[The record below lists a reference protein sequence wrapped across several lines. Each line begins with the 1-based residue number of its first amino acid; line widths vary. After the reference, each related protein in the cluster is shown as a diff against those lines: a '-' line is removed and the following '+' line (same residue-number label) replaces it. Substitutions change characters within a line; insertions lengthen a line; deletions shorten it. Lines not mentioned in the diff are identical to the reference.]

1 MDFID
6 RKRKRGEIVTC
17 STAAASIWP
26 PSEIDNEVMSHA
38 CAVRRGG
45 KEQGGIEDEAAG

>member
-17 STAAASIWP
+17 STAAALIWP
-26 PSEIDNEVMSHA
+26 LSEIENGVTSHA
-38 CAVRRGG
+38 
-45 KEQGGIEDEAAG
+45 GGIEDEAAE